1 MSACDRGRLKM
12 STQKSACLDTQIFV
26 HEQFII
32 AIDWYTGLNQFLTEG
47 NPKNFDSFQRP
58 FLWTIH
64 LANGLKWNLTGQSAP
79 RPTGHLK
86 TIF

>member
-47 NPKNFDSFQRP
+47 NPKILILSSVHSYEP
-58 FLWTIH
+58 FT
-64 LANGLKWNLTGQSAP
+64 
-79 RPTGHLK
+79 
-86 TIF
+86 